1 MKMNRFSQTRTWPL
15 LSLFMLSPALQ
26 AVPNEQLDLNYVSAD
41 TSSLDPQLGLTA
53 RACHSLADPID
64 IKFEF
69 GEMYPPEAIH
79 LKLKGKNYTK
89 GYAVLNPVSGG
100 GAVADAR
107 KDPDF
112 QVPWHVHVSGNV
124 EGAKLIQVGGITPPV
139 PESYNYPFC
148 FAHGHPWNAISETDT
163 LKYTS
168 GYWPVF
174 HPDYFKDGH
183 KAWQRANPYGN
194 SMTQE
199 QYNWDQWNYY
209 CKGRK
214 TAADAGSYAPNLVW
228 SDPNNTDSN
237 KGDPLYEA
245 ANAEIRDQVRKN
257 NDFLTYN
264 LFYISRTPAKPAGS
278 NSSTMNIDLDPFKD
292 EDSGLEEFDYLFPFD
307 SKNGYRV
314 YLRNGHF
321 LVRLDN
327 RNITSMTLSVYS
339 KYPQDVSTWTW
350 SRDSNNSALLHLA
363 KTGNTGI
370 DPVSNRDNS
379 DPYSVLG
386 FYQKLVQS
394 HFKGTLV
401 AQPSLND
408 GFKNHVPPLSLPPAS
423 DGDFSL
429 VNTDSLTFSM
439 EQPGFRQGQ
448 GRGKWTLSVLGQ
460 PLKFAP
466 LYINNKEAVS
476 AMQMRNACY

>member
-1 MKMNRFSQTRTWPL
+1 MKKINLFSQVRRWGILSLVL
-15 LSLFMLSPALQ
+15 LSPEIQ
-26 AVPNEQLDLNYVSAD
+26 AVENLDAD
-41 TSSLDPQLGLTA
+41 YSGTGKFSLEPRLGVTA

-69 GEMYPPEAIH
+69 GEMIAPNAIY
-79 LKLKGKNYTK
+79 LKLNGENYTK

-100 GAVADAR
+100 GTVADTR

-112 QVPWHVHVSGNV
+112 QVPWHVHISGNV
-124 EGAKLIQVGGITPPV
+124 QGNHAKPV
-139 PESYNYPFC
+139 STQAIPESYNYPFC

-174 HPDYFKDGH
+174 RPDYFNAGH
-183 KAWQRANPYGN
+183 RAWQRPTPDANAIP
-194 SMTQE
+194 QDR
-199 QYNWDQWNYY
+199 YNWDQWNYY

-214 TAADAGSYAPNLVW
+214 TAADVGSYAPNLVW
-228 SDPNNTDSN
+228 SDPNNNDSN
-237 KGDPLYEA
+237 KGDPQYEA

-264 LFYISRTPAKPAGS
+264 LFYISRTPGTPAGVTYA
-278 NSSTMNIDLDPFKD
+278 NTTLDPVRD
-292 EDSGLEEFDYLFPFD
+292 YDSRFNEVSYLFPID
-307 SKNGYRV
+307 SVNDDLV
-314 YLRNGHF
+314 FLESGHF
-321 LVRLDN
+321 SVKLDN
-327 RNITSMTLSVYS
+327 RNITSMTLTIFSNYSQGYKSV
-339 KYPQDVSTWTW
+339 WTW
-350 SRDSNNSALLHLA
+350 SRDSDNSALMRLA
-363 KTGNTGI
+363 KTGNIGI
-370 DPVSNRDNS
+370 DPVSNQDNS

-386 FYQKLVQS
+386 FYKKQALN

-401 AQPSLND
+401 APSSLID
-408 GFKNHVPPLSLPPAS
+408 GFEKLVPPLSLPPAS

-429 VNTDSLTFSM
+429 VNTDSLTFSIG
-439 EQPGFRQGQ
+439 QPRVGGGQ
-448 GRGKWTLSVLGQ
+448 GNWTLSVLGQ